1 MQNKALRFITGQ
13 YVNTNCDILRA
24 EADIPSYSSHSDQL
38 IAKPR
43 EKAMQ
48 SAPDHPRRLALEGP
62 TTRRLIRPAHSWR
75 SKSALLCSKLPATS
89 NNRKPTNCY
98 QSPSWIRYDSV
109 TVFADVPSMTG
120 KSDTAENKQCRHP
133 THPRAAVSIHNILCG
148 RWLNGRRSSSSSD
161 NRRPLNTHNHQNNC
175 ATRSSTHQLL

>member
-13 YVNTNCDILRA
+13 YVNTNCNILRA

-43 EKAMQ
+43 KKAMQ

-62 TTRRLIRPAHSWR
+62 TTRGLIRPAHSWR

-89 NNRKPTNCY
+89 NYRKPINCY

-109 TVFADVPSMTG
+109 TVFEDVPSMTG
-120 KSDTAENKQCRHP
+120 KSDTAENQQCRHP
-133 THPRAAVSIHNILCG
+133 THPRAAVIIHNILFG

-161 NRRPLNTHNHQNNC
+161 NRRPFNTHNHQNNC